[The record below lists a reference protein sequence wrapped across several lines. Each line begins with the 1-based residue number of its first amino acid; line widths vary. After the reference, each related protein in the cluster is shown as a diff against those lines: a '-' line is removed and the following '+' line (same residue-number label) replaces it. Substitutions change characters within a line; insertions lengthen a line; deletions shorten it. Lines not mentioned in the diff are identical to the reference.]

1 MFSQSIVYHVNTWWY
16 LVKHTLFCLR
26 CCLRRRA
33 RRCRR
38 CRTSWRGRGGL
49 GWLLRRGSGF
59 LRASSIR
66 YNHDVKFRQDHA
78 DVPLTKNNP
87 RVKVGDAQGWS
98 NVTAWTIGWR
108 RWKQWNWWAWE
119 GTRAQGARPSS
130 PQLPKSRFVFIFQ
143 SSFNNSSCIILQMY
157 VLFCNYRGLRHLCW
171 SSMTAAESRL
181 SKIFLSLFCPNEPL
195 FIEKQW
201 PSTPPAHPHLPTP
214 FKDPLFGFL
223 QSLLGF
229 HQLKQYSK

>member
-1 MFSQSIVYHVNTWWY
+1 M
-16 LVKHTLFCLR
+16 
-26 CCLRRRA
+26 
-33 RRCRR
+33 
-38 CRTSWRGRGGL
+38 
-49 GWLLRRGSGF
+49 
-59 LRASSIR
+59 
-66 YNHDVKFRQDHA
+66 
-78 DVPLTKNNP
+78 LTKNNP

-108 RWKQWNWWAWE
+108 RWRQWNWWAWE

-143 SSFNNSSCIILQMY
+143 SSFNNSSCIILQIY

-201 PSTPPAHPHLPTP
+201 PSTPPALPHLPTHP
-214 FKDPLFGFL
+214 FQRPLVWFPAISTRFL
-223 QSLLGF
+223 SVKTLFQIEACQLIYPIFIIISFHLLQN
-229 HQLKQYSK
+229 HRYRH